1 MRKLLPILIFSFI
14 YSASTADIYTCEIDG
29 ATTFSQIPCG
39 DSDQLEYPLRD
50 IGAV

>member
-1 MRKLLPILIFSFI
+1 MATRNAQIITYINIFFI

-39 DSDQLEYPLRD
+39 DSDPKLK
-50 IGAV
+50 